1 MSSIISNH
9 GHILDRKCHCGSR
22 TGNDQQLLNTENVT
36 NYGLM
41 TTGKCKG
48 AANPQTLKLK
58 TFINHGTLVLH
69 KCRCNSPLLEIID
82 LINYGTVINCL
93 STCKLT
99 KKYDL
104 KVIEVPDNTTH
115 MESKEISVPAENS
128 LETPLDLSASN
139 DVLLSPE
146 DTTKDFKSPHV
157 LLNVQNLEAP
167 KEFSVSPNKALKRP
181 TESIEPSGTS
191 PKKLRLN
198 TVNESIEKSSPQE
211 KRPSKEEALP
221 VQKPYVLEMCP
232 SCVKSFQDYVNDPKN
247 APMLPKKPK
256 FKCPHCLNT
265 KANRMEYEAHTAIC
279 QQEAKPYK
287 CQGCP
292 YKSTKSSSVT
302 GHSATCF
309 FLHTVKY
316 YQSLCVT
323 SNHCSN

>member
-9 GHILDRKCHCGSR
+9 GHIIDRKCYCRSK
-22 TGNDQQLLNTENVT
+22 TGNDLQLLNTDNVT

-48 AANPQTLKLK
+48 EANPQTLKLK

-82 LINYGTVINCL
+82 LINYGSVINCL

-104 KVIEVPDNTTH
+104 EVIEVPDNTAH
-115 MESKEISVPAENS
+115 MDSKEMSVPVQES

-139 DVLLSPE
+139 DLVLCPE
-146 DTTKDFKSPHV
+146 ETTKDLKSPHV
-157 LLNVQNLEAP
+157 LLNEQNLDAP
-167 KEFSVSPNKALKRP
+167 KENSVPANKALKRA
-181 TESIEPSGTS
+181 TESMETTGNS

-198 TVNESIEKSSPQE
+198 KVNESIDKSSPQE
-211 KRPSKEEALP
+211 MRPSKEESLP
-221 VQKPYVLEMCP
+221 VQKPHVLQMCP
-232 SCVKSFQDYVNDPKN
+232 SCVKSFQDYVNNPKN
-247 APMLPKKPK
+247 APMLPKLTKY
-256 FKCPHCLNT
+256 KCPYCLNN
-265 KANRMEYEAHTAIC
+265 KANQMEYRAHTAIC

-287 CQGCP
+287 CPGCP

-309 FLHTVKY
+309 FLHAVKY
-316 YQSLCVT
+316 HQSLCAT